1 MDMLFLI
8 FPVILTILIFFGANF
23 TGLVKPS
30 KCSNPYAP
38 HDDFFLQSKMI
49 RAAACLF
56 IILHHLVQK
65 ISVYGNI
72 DRGPINVFNDMGYL
86 LTAIF
91 FFYSGYG
98 LLTSFYSKEGYLDT
112 FLIKRLPT
120 ILLPFWLINII
131 DVLISRFAYGTR
143 EGVIEVLKDVF
154 GLQLINGNGWF
165 IIEIAVIYL
174 MFYVI
179 FRLVKNK
186 DAALFLLCIA
196 VLAIIPYAY
205 IQGHDP
211 EGVKS
216 TWFHGEWWF
225 ISTASFVFGTIYARF
240 KDGFDGFIKR
250 HYYPVLFVSFAL
262 SLISHFTAVM
272 CIRFLGYYH
281 TGMTYAVRDGIIT
294 LIAQNIDSC
303 VFTLLILVLSMRIS
317 LRSRFLKFISGVS
330 LELFLIH
337 GTLLELVFDRI
348 EAPDGIRFLIVY
360 LVSIAATAL
369 IAPVI
374 GFVVKRAITALQFLT
389 SDERNKK
396 KVALGLLTVLLVFL
410 AVVGGLLYGERF
422 FLAEETYKEEMKA
435 LKKAAVGEEVL
446 YGRFDTNPLIPGA
459 ERMTWIVVSK
469 KSGVATLL
477 AKAGIDGNYYNQ
489 KHEAVSW
496 QDSDLRAYINSDRY
510 MKTFNPFE
518 MKSLESDHD
527 GDYFGLLT
535 ADEAE
540 AFFGSDAE
548 RELIISDV
556 AKNRGTNVNLMS
568 KIHSWDMKE
577 YHTSWWWLRGD
588 DGVSDLTAPIVTE
601 DGTIELGVK
610 YVNKPAGAIRPIIW
624 VRYGI

>member
-1 MDMLFLI
+1 
-8 FPVILTILIFFGANF
+8 
-23 TGLVKPS
+23 
-30 KCSNPYAP
+30 
-38 HDDFFLQSKMI
+38 MI
-49 RAAACLF
+49 RGGACLF

-72 DRGPINVFNDMGYL
+72 DKGPINVFNDMGYL

-98 LLTSFYSKEGYLDT
+98 LITSFLSKEGYLDS
-112 FLIKRLPT
+112 FLVKRLPT
-120 ILLPFWLINII
+120 VLLPFWLINIVNI
-131 DVLISRFAYGTR
+131 LINRFVRGR
-143 EGVIEVLKDVF
+143 KEGIIEILKDAF
-154 GLQLINGNGWF
+154 GLQLIDGNGWF

-186 DAALFLLCIA
+186 DAALILLAIA
-196 VLAIIPYAY
+196 VLAIIPFAY
-205 IQGHDP
+205 VQGHDP
-211 EGVKS
+211 QGVKS
-216 TWFHGEWWF
+216 TWFHGEWWY
-225 ISTASFVFGTIYARF
+225 ISTTSFVLGTIYARF
-240 KDGFDGFIKR
+240 KGGIDGFIKK
-250 HYYPVLFVSFAL
+250 HYYPVLITSFVL
-262 SLISHFTAVM
+262 SLITHFTAVM
-272 CIRFLGYYH
+272 CLRFLGYYH
-281 TGMTYAVRDGIIT
+281 TGMPSATRDGVIT

-303 VFTLLILVLSMRIS
+303 VFAMLILVLSMRIS

-337 GTLLELVFDRI
+337 GAILDLVFDRI

-360 LVSIAATAL
+360 LVAIAATAL

-374 GFVVKRAITALQFLT
+374 GFVVKRTITFLKFLT
-389 SDERNKK
+389 SNERNRK
-396 KVALGLLTVLLVFL
+396 KVAIGLLTVLLVFL

-422 FLAEETYKEEMKA
+422 FFAEETYKEEMKA
-435 LKKAAVGEEVL
+435 IKKAAVGEEVL

-477 AKAGIDGNYYNQ
+477 AKEGIDGNYYNQ

-496 QDSDLRAYINSDRY
+496 QDSDLRAYINSDKY
-510 MKTFNPFE
+510 MKTFNSFE
-518 MKSLESDHD
+518 MKSLEADSD

-540 AFFGSDAE
+540 AFFGSDEE

-556 AKNRGTNVNLMS
+556 AKNHGTNVNLMS

-601 DGTIELGVK
+601 DGTIEPGVK